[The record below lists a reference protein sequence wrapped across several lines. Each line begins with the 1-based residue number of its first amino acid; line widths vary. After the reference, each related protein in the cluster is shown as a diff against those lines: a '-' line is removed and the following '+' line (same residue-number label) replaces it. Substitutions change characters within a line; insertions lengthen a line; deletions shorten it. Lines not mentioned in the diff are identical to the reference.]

1 MTPEMRQKLD
11 ERNAAIAAEEER
23 ISGPAR
29 KFQNLVGERYTS
41 CRFETFKHT
50 SKAMRDVLEACQAIA
65 ANVAEELDAGR
76 SVVLAGPVGTG
87 KDHLMAAML
96 REVVRASRTCE
107 RINGTDLAGQCRDII
122 GGHTSE
128 AEFLQRWATVDLL
141 ALSDPEGN
149 REKATEYYAD
159 WLYRIVDYRYRLRKS
174 IWITINAMKQSEI
187 AERIGERTWDR
198 IQHNAT
204 IIRTNWQTHR
214 KALRVVNGGN
224 ATPTGKAAS

>member
-1 MTPEMRQKLD
+1 MPPDLKAKVDARKAE
-11 ERNAAIAAEEER
+11 IAAEEAR
-23 ISGPAR
+23 IAGPAR

-41 CRFETFKHT
+41 CRFDNFDCR
-50 SKAMRDVLEACQAIA
+50 SQAMRDVLTACQAIA
-65 ANVAEELDAGR
+65 TNINAELDSGR

-96 REVVRASRTCE
+96 RDVVKANRECQRV
-107 RINGTDLAGQCRDII
+107 NGTDLAGQCRDII
-122 GGHTSE
+122 GGHVTE
-128 AEFLQRWATVDLL
+128 NEFLQRWAKIDLL

-159 WLYRIVDYRYRLRKS
+159 WLYRIVDYRYRLQKS
-174 IWITINAMKQSEI
+174 IWITINASTGREI

-204 IIRTNWQTHR
+204 IIRTNWKTHR
-214 KALRVVNGGN
+214 KALRIVNAGA
-224 ATPTGKAAS
+224 ATDGKAAS